1 MKGKVACWIG
11 LGVFLAVGCGQS
23 GPPRQVIKGK
33 VAKAGEV
40 MKVKEQ
46 VGRLRLWLVPLD
58 SKGADI
64 TDAVVNAAE
73 GTFEV
78 KGPDGRGIPPGKYK
92 FCLEWKD
99 DFPFGKDKLE
109 GKFNEANSKI
119 IRDLPGTGDI
129 LLDVGKPE
137 GK

>member
-1 MKGKVACWIG
+1 MNEKIACWIG
-11 LGVFLAVGCGQS
+11 LWLCLAIGCGQS

-33 VAKAGEV
+33 VTKAGEV

-46 VGRLRLWLVPLD
+46 VGRLRLWLVPQD
-58 SKGADI
+58 VKGADLI
-64 TDAVVNAAE
+64 EATVIAAD

-78 KGPDGRGIPPGKYK
+78 KGPDGRGIIAGKYRI
-92 FCLEWKD
+92 CLEWKD

-109 GKFNEANSKI
+109 GKFSEANSKI
-119 IRDLPGTGDI
+119 IRDLPGSGDI
-129 LLDVGKPE
+129 ILDVGKPE